1 MAYDD
6 LPLRIIHN
14 HTHLKNQMMQL
25 FLQMPKIHVRCRGVS
40 CDIKSQ

>member
-6 LPLRIIHN
+6 LPLCFIHN

-25 FLQMPKIHVRCRGVS
+25 FLQMPKIRCRGVS
-40 CDIKSQ
+40 RDIKSQ

>member
-6 LPLRIIHN
+6 LTLRFIHN

-25 FLQMPKIHVRCRGVS
+25 FLQTPKIRCGGVP

>member
-6 LPLRIIHN
+6 LPLRFIHN

-25 FLQMPKIHVRCRGVS
+25 FFVDVELRHQWFRLR
-40 CDIKSQ
+40 